1 MNDRQVNKIVETSY
15 QRGLAS
21 QRINTATVMSE

>member
-15 QRGLAS
+15 QRDLAS
-21 QRINTATVMSE
+21 QGINTATVMSE